1 MVASTVLVAVVT
13 VTVAKGGI
21 KHLRRMIEQ
30 LKQLETLANYDNKH
44 NVDVSY
50 SYSIIKK
57 KKL

>member
-1 MVASTVLVAVVT
+1 MVASTVLVTVIT

-21 KHLRRMIEQ
+21 EHLRRMIEQ
-30 LKQLETLANYDNKH
+30 LKQCETLANYDNKH

>member
-1 MVASTVLVAVVT
+1 MVASTVLVAVIT
-13 VTVAKGGI
+13 VTVAEGGI
-21 KHLRRMIEQ
+21 DHLRRVIRQLEQ
-30 LKQLETLANYDNKH
+30 CETLANYDNKH